1 MEAWIQKVGIS
12 PGIDYMASGIK
23 LDQRRGQMA
32 GVQVSVDDVL
42 SIQQQYVVLAI
53 DTDTA
58 QAPKHPA
65 VGQWLRPGP
74 IDFIPRRTTLGS

>member
-12 PGIDYMASGIK
+12 PGIDHMASGIK

-32 GVQVSVDDVL
+32 SVQVSVDDVL

-58 QAPKHPA
+58 QAPEHPS

>member
-1 MEAWIQKVGIS
+1 
-12 PGIDYMASGIK
+12 MASGIK

-32 GVQVSVDDVL
+32 SVQVSVDDVL

-58 QAPKHPA
+58 
-65 VGQWLRPGP
+65 
-74 IDFIPRRTTLGS
+74 